1 MSILRIRTFIGML
14 CTCIALAAQLTFA
27 TTASAAPARHIEIN
41 STLLTE
47 MSGITASAHHNNR
60 YWAHNDSGDRPRLVA
75 FNEQGQHLTELR
87 VKGANA
93 FDWEDIDSFS
103 DTTGSYLVLADIG
116 DNMAFRPYTDVYVIA
131 EPNVLKSPVM
141 EASVQ
146 RHFMLI
152 NEDGAR
158 DVEALAVDSRER
170 FVYLLSKRDLHPR
183 LYRFSLDALTGKP
196 VPLNYLG
203 EIRSIPSIDKH
214 QAQGAGRITRFSPT
228 AMAFSPN
235 GDAAIIVTLGK
246 TYYFPRKQNQ
256 SWLQALNATPVVVN
270 VKPLPQI
277 EAGTFS
283 LDGKRLLIGS
293 EGVPAKMEILDR
305 PAAK

>member
-1 MSILRIRTFIGML
+1 MSIFRIRTFSGIL
-14 CTCIALAAQLTFA
+14 YVCIALAAQLIYA
-27 TTASAAPARHIEIN
+27 TTAGAAPARHIEIN

-47 MSGITASAHHNNR
+47 MSGITASTHHNNR

-75 FNEQGQHLTELR
+75 FNEQGQRLTELR

-93 FDWEDIDSFS
+93 FDWEDMDSFS
-103 DTTGSYLVLADIG
+103 DASGHYLLIADIG
-116 DNMAFRPYTDVYVIA
+116 DNMAFRPYTDVYLIA
-131 EPNVLKSPVM
+131 EPDLLKSPVM

-152 NEDGAR
+152 NEDGPR
-158 DVEALAVDSRER
+158 DAEALAVDPRER
-170 FVYLLSKRDLHPR
+170 FVYLLSKRDVHPR
-183 LYRFSLDALTGKP
+183 LYRFSLDTLARQA

-228 AMAFSPN
+228 AMAFSPA

-256 SWLQALNATPVVVN
+256 SWLQALNATPIVVN
-270 VKPLPQI
+270 VAPLPQI

-283 LDGKRLLIGS
+283 RDSKRLLIGS
-293 EGVPAKMEILDR
+293 EGIPAKMEILDR
-305 PAAK
+305 PAAQ

>member
-14 CTCIALAAQLTFA
+14 WVCIAVAAQLTFA
-27 TTASAAPARHIEIN
+27 TTAGAAPARHIEIN

-60 YWAHNDSGDRPRLVA
+60 YWAHNDSGDSPRLFA
-75 FNEQGQHLTELR
+75 FNEQGQLLTELR
-87 VKGANA
+87 VKGASA
-93 FDWEDIDSFS
+93 FDWEDMDSFS
-103 DTTGSYLVLADIG
+103 DASGSYLLLADIG
-116 DNMAFRPYTDVYVIA
+116 DNMAFRPYTDVYLIA
-131 EPNVLKSPVM
+131 EPDLLKSPVM

-152 NEDGAR
+152 NEDGPR
-158 DVEALAVDSRER
+158 DAEALAVDSRER
-170 FVYLLSKRDLHPR
+170 FVYLLSKRDTHPR
-183 LYRFSLDALTGKP
+183 LYRFSLDALAGQP

-228 AMAFSPN
+228 AMAFSPT

-246 TYYFPRKQNQ
+246 AYYFPRKQNQ
-256 SWLQALNATPVVVN
+256 SWLHALNATPVVVN

-305 PAAK
+305 PAEK

>member
-1 MSILRIRTFIGML
+1 MSILRIRTIIGML
-14 CTCIALAAQLTFA
+14 CICITVAAQLTFA

-87 VKGANA
+87 IKGASA

-131 EPNVLKSPVM
+131 EPTVLKSPVM

-146 RHFMLI
+146 RHFVLI
-152 NEDGAR
+152 NEDGPR
-158 DVEALAVDSRER
+158 DAEALAVDSAER
-170 FVYLLSKRDLHPR
+170 FVYLLSKRDVHPR
-183 LYRFSLDALTGKP
+183 LYRFSLDALTEQP

-256 SWLQALNATPVVVN
+256 SWLHALNATPVVVN
-270 VKPLPQI
+270 VKSLPQI

-283 LDGKRLLIGS
+283 RDGKRLLIGS

>member
-1 MSILRIRTFIGML
+1 
-14 CTCIALAAQLTFA
+14 
-27 TTASAAPARHIEIN
+27 
-41 STLLTE
+41 
-47 MSGITASAHHNNR
+47 
-60 YWAHNDSGDRPRLVA
+60 
-75 FNEQGQHLTELR
+75 
-87 VKGANA
+87 
-93 FDWEDIDSFS
+93 
-103 DTTGSYLVLADIG
+103 
-116 DNMAFRPYTDVYVIA
+116 
-131 EPNVLKSPVM
+131 
-141 EASVQ
+141 
-146 RHFMLI
+146 MLI

-283 LDGKRLLIGS
+283 RDGKRLLIGS

>member
-14 CTCIALAAQLTFA
+14 WVCIAVAAQLTFA
-27 TTASAAPARHIEIN
+27 TTAGAAPARHIEIN

-60 YWAHNDSGDRPRLVA
+60 YWAHNDSGDSPRLFA
-75 FNEQGQHLTELR
+75 FNAQGQLLTEIR
-87 VKGANA
+87 VKGASA
-93 FDWEDIDSFS
+93 FDWEDMDSFS
-103 DTTGSYLVLADIG
+103 DASGSYLLLADIG
-116 DNMAFRPYTDVYVIA
+116 DNMAFRPYTDVYLIA
-131 EPNVLKSPVM
+131 EPELLKSPVM

-152 NEDGAR
+152 NEDGPR
-158 DVEALAVDSRER
+158 DAEALAVDSRER
-170 FVYLLSKRDLHPR
+170 FVYLLSKRDPHPR
-183 LYRFSLDALTGKP
+183 LYRFSLDALAGQP
-196 VPLNYLG
+196 VPLNYVG

-228 AMAFSPN
+228 AMAFSPT

-246 TYYFPRKQNQ
+246 AYYFPRKQNQ
-256 SWLQALNATPVVVN
+256 SWLHALNATPVVVN

>member
-1 MSILRIRTFIGML
+1 MSILRIRTLIGML
-14 CTCIALAAQLTFA
+14 WVCLAVAAQLTFA
-27 TTASAAPARHIEIN
+27 TTAGAAPARHIEIN

-60 YWAHNDSGDRPRLVA
+60 YWAHNDSGDSPRLFA
-75 FNEQGQHLTELR
+75 FNEQGQLLTELR
-87 VKGANA
+87 VKGASA
-93 FDWEDIDSFS
+93 FDWEDMDSFS
-103 DTTGSYLVLADIG
+103 DASGSYLLLADIG
-116 DNMAFRPYTDVYVIA
+116 DNMAFRPYTDVYLIA
-131 EPNVLKSPVM
+131 EPDLLKSPVM

-152 NEDGAR
+152 NEDGPR
-158 DVEALAVDSRER
+158 DAEALAVDSRER
-170 FVYLLSKRDLHPR
+170 FVYLLSKRDTHPR
-183 LYRFSLDALTGKP
+183 LYRFSLDALAGQP

-228 AMAFSPN
+228 AMAFSPT

-246 TYYFPRKQNQ
+246 AYYFPRKQNQ
-256 SWLQALNATPVVVN
+256 SWLHALNATPVVVN

-305 PAAK
+305 PAEK